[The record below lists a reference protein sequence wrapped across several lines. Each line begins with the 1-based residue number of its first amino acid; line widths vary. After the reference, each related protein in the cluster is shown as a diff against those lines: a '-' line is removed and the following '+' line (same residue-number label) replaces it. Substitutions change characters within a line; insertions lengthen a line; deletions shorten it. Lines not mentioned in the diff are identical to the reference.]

1 MNKLEYDKLVSE
13 CENELQPIFQKID
26 EQEYQNSLKVL
37 NAFKELNISESDF
50 NGTTGYGYGDIGRDK
65 IDKVFAKVLGSE
77 DAIVRSQF
85 ISGTHAL
92 TVCLFGLLRPND
104 LLLSITGKPYDTLD
118 EVIGIK
124 ENYSSLK
131 SFNIKYD
138 QIDLIN
144 DNFDIPKIIQYLKE
158 NKVKV
163 IEIQRS
169 RGYSTRNSIT
179 IDKIKTVV
187 AEIKKISPE
196 TIIMV
201 DNCYCEFVSDIEPVN
216 SSIGC
221 DIMVGSLIKNLGGGI
236 ASNGA
241 YIAGRKDLINLVAE
255 RLTVP
260 GQGAEVGPSQN
271 MNKEILSGL
280 YHAPSAVSSS
290 LKTMILASLILEKL
304 NYKVSP
310 STNDIRADI
319 VQTITFNDPNKL
331 IKFIQSIQKYSAI
344 NANFKPIP
352 EDMPGYS
359 DQVIMASGSFIQGSS
374 IEISCDGPLR
384 FPYIAYLQGSL
395 TYQYGKI
402 AIVNSIWELIN
413 EER

>member
-13 CENELQPIFQKID
+13 CEKELQTIFQKID

-65 IDKVFAKVLGSE
+65 IDKVFAQVLGSE

-124 ENYSSLK
+124 ENPSSLK

-144 DNFDIPKIIQYLKE
+144 DNFDIPQIIKYLKD

-179 IDKIKTVV
+179 IDKIKSVV

-319 VQTITFNDPNKL
+319 VQTITFNDSNKL

-413 EER
+413 EEG

>member
-124 ENYSSLK
+124 ENPSSLK

-144 DNFDIPKIIQYLKE
+144 DNFDIPQIIKYLKE

-201 DNCYCEFVSDIEPVN
+201 DNCYCEFVSDLEPVN
-216 SSIGC
+216 SNIGC

-290 LKTMILASLILEKL
+290 LKTMILTSLILEKL

-413 EER
+413 EEG